1 MLMRLRWQQKWTSRC
16 DVRRAT
22 CGASHMPLQTVKECT
37 LALLQAGC
45 IALVDAFQF
54 RNEYMPTGS
63 ITGMLEQVMRCAC
76 SP

>member
-1 MLMRLRWQQKWTSRC
+1 MTC
-16 DVRRAT
+16 DVSNT
-22 CGASHMPLQTVKECT
+22 SLQTVKECT

-63 ITGMLEQVMRCAC
+63 ITGMLEQVLHMHLQ
-76 SP
+76 PLII

>member
-1 MLMRLRWQQKWTSRC
+1 
-16 DVRRAT
+16 
-22 CGASHMPLQTVKECT
+22 MPLQTVKECT

-63 ITGMLEQVMRCAC
+63 ITSMLEQVLHMRLQ
-76 SP
+76 PLII